1 MTLQRVE
8 TKIPGLD
15 EMLGGGLPRGSSTI
29 VVGGCGSGKTT
40 LSLQYLYNGAVEY
53 GENGVYVSFN
63 ETPDV
68 IREYSSQFG
77 WDFQGLERQ
86 GRVGIMR
93 LDPADVMQVIR
104 EDYGQI
110 RDTIKSMGAKRF
122 VLDPLSTFNIIVK
135 DPFDR
140 KMSLLKFCEWL
151 RKNGCTSL
159 MTVEAEKTPTAV
171 SGVSFEEYVVDGVIV
186 LYNLQIRNVRQT
198 AVEVL
203 KMRGTRHS
211 RKIVPFIFD
220 NGIRV
225 SPEEKIFWQP

>member
-1 MTLQRVE
+1 MQRVE

-29 VVGGCGSGKTT
+29 VVGGCGTGKTT
-40 LSLQYLYNGAVEY
+40 VCLQYVYNGATMF

-63 ETPDV
+63 ENQ
-68 IREYSSQFG
+68 ELLEQYMAQYG
-77 WDFQGLERQ
+77 WDLGRLERQ
-86 GRVGIMR
+86 GTLSILR

-110 RDTIKSMGAKRF
+110 RDTIKSTGAKRF

-135 DPFDR
+135 DQFDR

-151 RKNGCTSL
+151 RKNDCTTM
-159 MTVEAEKTPTAV
+159 MTVEAERTPASTD
-171 SGVSFEEYVVDGVIV
+171 SLGFEEYVVDGVIV
-186 LYNLQIRNVRQT
+186 LYNLQLRNVRQN
-198 AVEVL
+198 ALEIMKL
-203 KMRGTRHS
+203 RGSGHS

-220 NGIRV
+220 GGIRV
-225 SPEEKIFWQP
+225 SPEEKLFWQPDM